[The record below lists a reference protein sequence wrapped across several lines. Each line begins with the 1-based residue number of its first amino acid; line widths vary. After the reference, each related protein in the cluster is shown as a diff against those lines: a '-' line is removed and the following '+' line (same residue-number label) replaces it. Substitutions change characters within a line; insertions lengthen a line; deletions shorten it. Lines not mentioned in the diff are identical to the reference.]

1 MKNNLINGFMSGFI
15 VLALFMAGLAHAAPP
30 NLEIN
35 TPAINA
41 LKNSMQK
48 RHSQLGTHFSSGAV
62 GLTTNGLIAV
72 RDAKAVPLK
81 DRQGINALVGA
92 ENADR
97 NKLYKEI
104 ATANGHPEWES
115 SIRDSFSGR
124 WIDKAQGGWY
134 YQSGSG
140 WKKK

>member
-1 MKNNLINGFMSGFI
+1 MRTMLTNSFM
-15 VLALFMAGLAHAAPP
+15 VLALLLTSLVQAAP

-41 LKNSMQK
+41 LKSSMQS
-48 RHSQLGTHFSSGAV
+48 RHKQLAPHFTSGAI
-62 GLTTNGLIAV
+62 GLTNNGLIAV

-81 DRQGINALVGA
+81 NRQGINGLVSA

-97 NKLYKEI
+97 TKLYKEI

-115 SIRDSFSGR
+115 SIRKSFAGR
-124 WIDKAQGGWY
+124 WIDKAKGGWY
-134 YQSGSG
+134 YQSSGG